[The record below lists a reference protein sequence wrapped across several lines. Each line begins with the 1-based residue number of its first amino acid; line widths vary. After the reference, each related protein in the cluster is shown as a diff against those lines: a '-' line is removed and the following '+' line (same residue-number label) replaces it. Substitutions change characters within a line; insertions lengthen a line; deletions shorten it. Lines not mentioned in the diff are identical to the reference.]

1 MNRGMPI
8 KLLAALANR
17 LKREHK
23 GGGDRPPHKEDIPFG
38 LAEEVRKILRPV
50 KPAVSFRKDL
60 RSRLEM
66 VAQKRVA
73 LEPRRRRSWLFFLVA
88 AALGSALSAL
98 GFLAYFLTSRF
109 SRRPQPAP

>member
-1 MNRGMPI
+1 MNRGII
-8 KLLAALANR
+8 KLQAALANR

-38 LAEEVRKILRPV
+38 LAEEVRRILKPV
-50 KPAVSFRKDL
+50 RPAVSFRKDL

-66 VAQKRVA
+66 IAQERVV
-73 LEPRRRRSWLFFLVA
+73 LESRRRRSWVLVLVA
-88 AALGSALSAL
+88 ATLGSTLSAL

-109 SRRPQPAP
+109 KRPQPTS

>member
-1 MNRGMPI
+1 MNKQLFI
-8 KLLAALANR
+8 ELLAALANR
-17 LKREHK
+17 LNRGHDE
-23 GGGDRPPHKEDIPFG
+23 ENIPFG
-38 LAEEVRKILRPV
+38 LAEEVRRILKPV

-66 VAQKRVA
+66 IAQKRVA

-109 SRRPQPAP
+109 KRPQPAP